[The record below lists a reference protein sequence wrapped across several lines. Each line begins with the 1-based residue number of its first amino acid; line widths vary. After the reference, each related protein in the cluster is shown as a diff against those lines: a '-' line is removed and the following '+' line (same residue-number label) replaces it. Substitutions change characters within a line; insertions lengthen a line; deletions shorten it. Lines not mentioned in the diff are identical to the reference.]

1 MKSYL
6 TDLVKYNEW
15 ANTRFAECFS
25 RLDKKLLD
33 APVKSSFPSIRL
45 TLLHI
50 YDAEIAWCSR
60 LQGIP
65 MLDWA
70 SKKFQGDNKA
80 LLELL
85 LETSKKLREVVES
98 QPADY
103 FDQKLTFQTFT
114 AGSATQVVSDAV
126 IHVVNHSTMHRGQLI
141 TMCRQLDITPIP
153 ATDYFLYARTVKYAQ
168 K

>member
-6 TDLVKYNEW
+6 VDLVKYNEW
-15 ANTRFAECFS
+15 ANTRFAERFS
-25 RLDKKLLD
+25 QVDEKLLD
-33 APVKSSFPSIRL
+33 APLKNSFPSLRL

-50 YDAEIAWCSR
+50 YDAETAWVSR

-80 LLELL
+80 LLEML

-126 IHVVNHSTMHRGQLI
+126 VHVVNHSTMHRGQLI
-141 TMCRQLDITPIP
+141 TMCRELDITSIP
-153 ATDYFLYARTVKYAQ
+153 ATDYFVYARTVKYAE
-168 K
+168 